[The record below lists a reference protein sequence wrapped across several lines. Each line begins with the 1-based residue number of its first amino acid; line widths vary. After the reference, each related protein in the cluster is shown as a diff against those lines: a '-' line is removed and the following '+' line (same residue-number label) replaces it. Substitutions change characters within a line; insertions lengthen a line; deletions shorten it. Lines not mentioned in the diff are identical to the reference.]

1 MTTEP
6 LSALRDDR
14 SPSAFSHRC
23 RLPARAGI
31 GFKPEHFAGLDAS
44 GPVTGF
50 LEIHAE
56 NYMGAGGP
64 PHRQLERLR
73 RDYPLS
79 LHGVGLSIGGAGPVD
94 ADHLD
99 RLAALVARYQPA
111 SFSEH
116 LAWSSHG
123 PYYFNDLLPIA
134 YDTPTLARVCDHIDA
149 VQERLGWQML
159 LENPSTYLEFAAS
172 TYDEID
178 FVAEIARR
186 TGCGL
191 LLDVNNVAVTS
202 ANHGR
207 DPFAYLDA
215 FPVHL
220 VREIHLAGY
229 AEEADSLGAP
239 LRIDA
244 HDSPVAPDVWA
255 LYRHALGRTG
265 PVATLIEWD
274 NDIPELP
281 VLLAEADKAEACLSA
296 ARACRSAA

>member
-123 PYYFNDLLPIA
+123 PYFFNDLLPIA
-134 YDTPTLARVCDHIDA
+134 YDTPTLARVCDHIDET
-149 VQERLGWQML
+149 QEAMGRQMQDWI
-159 LENPSTYLEFAAS
+159 AAS
-172 TYDEID
+172 GSANIEMIGPAPCFFGRQNSLYRWQIILRAADPAALLRNRDLGNWLVEID
-178 FVAEIARR
+178 PPS
-186 TGCGL
+186 L
-191 LLDVNNVAVTS
+191 L
-202 ANHGR
+202 
-207 DPFAYLDA
+207 
-215 FPVHL
+215 
-220 VREIHLAGY
+220 
-229 AEEADSLGAP
+229 
-239 LRIDA
+239 
-244 HDSPVAPDVWA
+244 
-255 LYRHALGRTG
+255 
-265 PVATLIEWD
+265 
-274 NDIPELP
+274 
-281 VLLAEADKAEACLSA
+281 
-296 ARACRSAA
+296 